1 MSELTDFQYFQQHQ
15 LCNVDFVTGQIDVYG
30 KTTGKTKRIY
40 TNIGSLNQDGYE
52 RVWCKGKLR
61 MKHRLLWFLFT
72 GNLPD
77 EIDHIDK
84 NRSNNSIYN
93 LRNVSRNINVKD
105 TVQTNGRRKFSQT
118 ELHQICQYIQQGIN
132 DTQISYLMKCSR
144 VAIMGIRHK
153 RRHKDIAD
161 LYF

>member
-15 LCNVDFVTGQIDVYG
+15 LCNVDFTTGQIDVYVN
-30 KTTGKTKRIY
+30 TTGKTKRIC
-40 TNIGSLNQDGYE
+40 TNIGSLNRDGYE
-52 RVWCKGKLR
+52 RVWCNRKLR

-72 GNLPD
+72 GNSPD

-93 LRNVSRNINVKD
+93 LRSVSRSINNKG
-105 TVQTNGRRKFSQT
+105 TVRKNGRRKFSQT